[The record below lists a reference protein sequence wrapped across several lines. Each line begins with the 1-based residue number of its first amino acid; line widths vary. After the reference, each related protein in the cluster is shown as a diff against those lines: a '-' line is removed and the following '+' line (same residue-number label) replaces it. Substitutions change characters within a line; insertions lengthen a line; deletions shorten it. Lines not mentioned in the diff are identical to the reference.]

1 MQRGVYKDHTFHR
14 LFGPSII
21 GLFLGHPPGAVVSL
35 SDSHSGLA
43 CQPKMREL
51 NERFESVG
59 QQYKAESPDSYCE
72 RNFPACLPR
81 SLSDS
86 GNWNTRW
93 LAYSERTAPTEPE
106 AFGYDGG
113 KSSS

>member
-1 MQRGVYKDHTFHR
+1 M
-14 LFGPSII
+14 
-21 GLFLGHPPGAVVSL
+21 GLLLGHPPGAVVSL

-43 CQPKMREL
+43 SKMREL
-51 NERFESVG
+51 NERFESMGQLLRIFVLQ
-59 QQYKAESPDSYCE
+59 QQYKAESTDSYCK
-72 RNFPACLPR
+72 RNFPACLPQ
-81 SLSDS
+81 SLRDS